1 MSKPQT
7 KAELFEFYSE
17 TLKPLYAAIQS
28 ENVLPPEVQFEIH
41 AALDHLSREYVFG
54 EDEKAAIEKAYSH
67 FKRACLDVFK
77 LKVKDAIDHYRELKK
92 LDLSV
97 LDNGKF
103 EGSMRRLIHEIKD
116 EARKARCQ
124 EGDTRGDDDE
134 AIQAFELWEPVYAKC
149 VKFEKEFYQ
158 HPDLDWATKKTGWF
172 SWRSLIIGAVFGA
185 VVSWFITRGLD
196 SLFPAAGAFRP

>member
-54 EDEKAAIEKAYSH
+54 ENEKAVIEKAYSH

-77 LKVKDAIDHYRELKK
+77 LKVKDAIDYYRELKK

-103 EGSMRRLIHEIKD
+103 EGEMRRLIHEIKD
-116 EARKARCQ
+116 EAREARCK

-134 AIQAFELWEPVYAKC
+134 AIKAFELWEPVYAKC

-158 HPDLDWATKKTGWF
+158 HPELDWARKKAAWF
-172 SWRSLIIGAVFGA
+172 SWRSIGLGALVGGVIGWIIG
-185 VVSWFITRGLD
+185 RMMD
-196 SLFPAAGAFRP
+196 SLFPPSGI